1 MPRREESTFEVG
13 LATRPQL
20 PGLGIWIEAILAV
33 TVIAAIVVR
42 MKQHR
47 LHVIEDY
54 AEQLLPIQ
62 DLEGAFDAG
71 AGRLTLPYY
80 HQQGIAQSHDNSG
93 IVDRCEG
100 GRVKDDGVKFALQVL
115 DQLSRPV
122 EREQFHRFVASA
134 TGRHDVE
141 VLHATDV

>member
-1 MPRREESTFEVG
+1 EVG

-20 PGLGIWIEAILAV
+20 PGLGIWIEAIISI
-33 TVIAAIVVR
+33 TVIAVIVVR

-47 LHVIEDY
+47 LDVIEDY

-71 AGRLTLPYY
+71 AGRLALPYY
-80 HQQGIAQSHDNSG
+80 HQQGIAQSHDNPG
-93 IVDRCEG
+93 IGDRCEG

-122 EREQFHRFVASA
+122 ERKQFHRFVGSA
-134 TGRHDVE
+134 ATCHNIE
-141 VLHATDV
+141 VLE